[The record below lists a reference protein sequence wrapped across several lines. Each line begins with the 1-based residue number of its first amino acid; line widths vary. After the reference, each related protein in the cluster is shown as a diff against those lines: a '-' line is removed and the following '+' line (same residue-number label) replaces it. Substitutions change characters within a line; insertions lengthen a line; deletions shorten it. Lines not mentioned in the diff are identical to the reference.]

1 MSEEKN
7 RASRSSLDRFKG
19 TQDGLITLSI
29 VASGLLFAMLNTTG
43 EDEKEPQFQY
53 PSLDPTTDGIRLLI
67 LRPGERGSRIECD
80 LESITF
86 GDNPTYD
93 ALSYEWGDSTQLK
106 PVWLNGSKVLVREHL
121 WGALNSL
128 RDTRIRKA
136 VWVDFLCIDQTNPL
150 EKNKQIP
157 LMAFIYRRARQVV
170 IWLGSHKQPVDK
182 EHEEKLGYAK
192 SVDTRAK
199 HVAEIKLEYFLHGLI
214 HEGYWN
220 RAWIV
225 QEVGMASKIMVSF
238 GSEPMEWNDFVKLL
252 NWYREKNSNDAA
264 TQSILKLDNMRR
276 SKFAQTGN
284 FSLQNLVD
292 EFRDAFCTLPH
303 DKVYAFIG
311 LANDT
316 AENEIPINYQ
326 KSASEVYHDIMRHHF
341 DSLQSESQQTSS
353 IDAVYFA
360 ALVRR
365 LLTREKIQ
373 QPRIIKTF
381 REAITKESTKTDT
394 PTNYS
399 QPQKEATKEIAKDRP
414 GENRNDVGISPKT
427 SAGLGFLSSLFG
439 TGMSINARKAGS
451 AKEDE
456 DSKDLSWKTEHLIA
470 LGVAGIAGTVG
481 MAWLLRKYLE
491 DDPLDQK
498 PNKNLTWYWKE
509 SSLED
514 LSAWTNTPTTENGSP
529 EFLLR
534 GAIVSRVEHLGASI
548 FNLATS
554 HEAEKRWK
562 VELGRY
568 LRNSNVEDLSTVRGL
583 NEKLLSMLGKTTQFC
598 NRNIVS
604 FNSHQAMTNLAPRNS
619 ATHDGTASHASPV
632 LFIGSNQTLGVT
644 PADVRE
650 GDFICQF
657 WNSNACAVLRKSDS
671 SDLHLPFEIIGR
683 AAIVGKE
690 EGSEWEVPTGKSQ
703 FTGKGCLKSDL
714 VDLRVGISTLTW
726 LSLDTIFLPSTTK

>member
-7 RASRSSLDRFKG
+7 RASRSSPDRFKG
-19 TQDGLITLSI
+19 TQDGLVALAI
-29 VASGLLFAMLNTTG
+29 VGSGLLFTMLNDTG
-43 EDEKEPQFQY
+43 EEKPEPPFQY
-53 PSLDPTTDGIRLLI
+53 PSLDTTTDGIRLLI

-80 LESITF
+80 LKSITF
-86 GDNPTYD
+86 GANPTYD
-93 ALSYEWGDSTQLK
+93 ALSYEWGDSTQHE
-106 PVWLNGSKVLVREHL
+106 PVWLNGSKVLVRKHL
-121 WGALNSL
+121 WQALNSL
-128 RDTRIRKA
+128 RNTNIRKA

-150 EKNKQIP
+150 EKNRQIP

-170 IWLGSHKQPVDK
+170 IWLGSHNQPVDK
-182 EHEEKLGYAK
+182 EHEQKLGYAK

-199 HVAEIKLEYFLHGLI
+199 QLAEIKLEYFVHGLI

-220 RAWIV
+220 RAWII

-238 GSEPMEWNDFVKLL
+238 GSESMEWNDFVKLL

-276 SKFAQTGN
+276 SKFTQKGD

-292 EFRDAFCTLPH
+292 GFRDAFCTLQH

-316 AENEIPINYQ
+316 VEKEIPINYQ
-326 KSASEVYHDIMRHHF
+326 KSTSEVYHDIMGHHF
-341 DSLQSESQQTSS
+341 DSLQSETQQISS

-373 QPRIIKTF
+373 RPRIIKTF
-381 REAITKESTKTDT
+381 REVITKDSTKKDT
-394 PTNYS
+394 SANYP
-399 QPQKEATKEIAKDRP
+399 QPQKEGTKKITQDRP
-414 GENRNDVGISPKT
+414 EENGNDVGIFSKT
-427 SAGLGFLSSLFG
+427 FAGLSFFPSLFG
-439 TGMSINARKAGS
+439 TGMNINARKSGS

-456 DSKDLSWKTEHLIA
+456 DSKDSSWKTKHFIA
-470 LGVAGIAGTVG
+470 LGVAGLAGTAG
-481 MAWLLRKYLE
+481 IAWLLGKYFE
-491 DDPLDQK
+491 DDQK
-498 PNKNLTWYWKE
+498 HNKNLTWYWKE

-514 LSAWTNTPTTENGSP
+514 LSAWKDTSTTENGSP
-529 EFLLR
+529 AFLLR
-534 GAIVSRVEHLGASI
+534 GAIVSRVEHLGPSI
-548 FNLATS
+548 SDLATS
-554 HEAEKRWK
+554 HQAEKHWK

-568 LRNSNVEDLSTVRGL
+568 LRKSNIRDLSIVRGL
-583 NEKLLSMLGKTTQFC
+583 NEKLLSMLGKMTQFC

-604 FNSHQAMTNLAPRNS
+604 FNSHQTITTLAPRNS
-619 ATHDGTASHASPV
+619 VTHDGKVSHISPV

-657 WNSNACAVLRKSDS
+657 WNSSACAVLRKSGS
-671 SDLHLPFEIIGR
+671 SDLHPKFDIIGR

-690 EGSEWEVPTGKSQ
+690 EGSEWEVPTDKSQ
-703 FTGKGCLKSDL
+703 FTEEGFPKSDV
-714 VDLRVGISTLTW
+714 VDLRATISTLTW
-726 LSLDTIFLPSTTK
+726 LSLDTLFLPSTTE